1 VTGMIFGKREKYTYK
16 DHIRYEDTLRE
27 AKTENILDILKY
39 KTSLCEDT
47 LKDVT
52 TQPKLNKILKYNT
65 N

>member
-1 VTGMIFGKREKYTYK
+1 MIFGKREKYTYK
-16 DHIRYEDTLRE
+16 DHTRYEDTLRE

-47 LKDVT
+47 LKYVKT
-52 TQPKLNKILKYNT
+52 EPKLNKILKYNT